1 MSIERTKYIRKD
13 HHVELFLF
21 TFILSHSHMHPQ
33 DLCVR
38 VCEFLVKQNSSFVST
53 DTNLI
58 SRGLGKIENGMML
71 INLINFLYG
80 IIVRILFIL
89 FVFSYKFSVDAVAAT
104 KAGKE
109 SDNSAAICL
118 YWLFERLLCLVLIL
132 TIYFTNL

>member
-109 SDNSAAICL
+109 SANSAAICL
-118 YWLFERLLCLVLIL
+118 YLLFERLLCLVLIL